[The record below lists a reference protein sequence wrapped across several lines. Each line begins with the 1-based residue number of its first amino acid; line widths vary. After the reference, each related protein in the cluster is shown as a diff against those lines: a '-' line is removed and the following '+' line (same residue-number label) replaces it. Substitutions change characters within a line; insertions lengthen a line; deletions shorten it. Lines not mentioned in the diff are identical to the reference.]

1 MRLIVHIRNND
12 NSNDWLFGHSKSDY
26 ITGNAGVALNIK
38 TKINEWKR
46 DCFFNLQA
54 GIDWRTRLGSKNQR
68 QLLDTDIQNI
78 ITSIPEVLAL
88 TAFESFVN
96 DRAYTADFTVYTTYS
111 ETPYSDTVSLVG
123 WSK

>member
-1 MRLIVHIRNND
+1 MQIRNNTTE
-12 NSNDWLFGHSKSDY
+12 NDWTFGHGKSDY
-26 ITGNAGVALNIK
+26 ITGNAGVGLNIK

-78 ITSIPEVLAL
+78 ITGIDEVLAL
-88 TAFESFVN
+88 TAFESFVT
-96 DRAYTADFTVYTTYS
+96 DRAYTADFTIYTIYS
-111 ETPYSDTVSLVG
+111 ETPYSDTVTLEQ
-123 WSK
+123 